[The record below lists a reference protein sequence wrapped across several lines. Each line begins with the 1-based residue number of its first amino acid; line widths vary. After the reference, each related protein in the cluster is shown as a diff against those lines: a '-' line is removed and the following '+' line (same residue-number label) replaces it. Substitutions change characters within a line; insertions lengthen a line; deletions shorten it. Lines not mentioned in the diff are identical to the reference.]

1 MHSPFSTRSHL
12 SVKDTEPPVTLPSTK
27 LKQRHAGS
35 YHVYPQLHGRNLS
48 GFFNQSFSC
57 CRTQVTHR
65 VQSSPVHCS
74 DPAGSRII
82 QNKTIYIWR
91 VQRIK
96 KKQNTKETT
105 HRVCKS
111 QKLTRYSPASVKVV
125 QNMQIAI
132 YFHAHRTVT
141 L

>member
-1 MHSPFSTRSHL
+1 MQEVTTFTL
-12 SVKDTEPPVTLPSTK
+12 SCT
-27 LKQRHAGS
+27 AGIF
-35 YHVYPQLHGRNLS
+35 LAFLI
-48 GFFNQSFSC
+48 SFSC

-74 DPAGSRII
+74 DPAGSRITLKI
-82 QNKTIYIWR
+82 KQFTFGEFKGLKKTQNH
-91 VQRIK
+91 
-96 KKQNTKETT
+96 TKETT